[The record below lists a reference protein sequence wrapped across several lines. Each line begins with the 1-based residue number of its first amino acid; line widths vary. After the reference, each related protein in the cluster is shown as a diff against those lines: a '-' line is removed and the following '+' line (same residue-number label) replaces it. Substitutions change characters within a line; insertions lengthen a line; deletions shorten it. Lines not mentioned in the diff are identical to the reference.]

1 MNLKYMGDQPTI
13 VKKLFWINLLN
24 NCFWLSSV
32 ITFFYLHRGLSYT
45 EILALEGILSI
56 VIILC
61 EVPTGMIADK
71 YGRKT
76 SMILSSMFLI
86 SSMIIYVF
94 ANSLIL
100 FGIAFALSGIG
111 LTFASGSTEA
121 LLYDSLKSLRKK
133 KYTQQAIGNFM
144 SAEVLAGIIT
154 PPLASIIA
162 KDLTAFQFIFL
173 IILTLVSYFAALL
186 ITITVK
192 EKRMNKPSQ
201 KKTASFNAFKN
212 LFKNKALRT
221 LALNRMLVGI
231 AMSAFVVLWQPQL
244 QASKVPISLFGVI
257 LASGSLGIFWV
268 NRNINV
274 LISMIHARSLLVGST
289 ILPGL
294 GFFILAFAYHP
305 IVAVLTYVLIRIV
318 VAAREPILAVQI
330 NHKIE
335 SHQRATMLS
344 LISMITALA
353 AFILMPL
360 IGLATDKG
368 LAYGFI
374 ILGGLCFLASFVFPL
389 TKRIVENKRYV

>member
-1 MNLKYMGDQPTI
+1 MKNPPTI

-100 FGIAFALSGIG
+100 FGIAFALSVIG

-121 LLYDSLKSLRKK
+121 LLYDSLRSLRKK

-244 QASKVPISLFGVI
+244 QA
-257 LASGSLGIFWV
+257 
-268 NRNINV
+268 
-274 LISMIHARSLLVGST
+274 
-289 ILPGL
+289 
-294 GFFILAFAYHP
+294 
-305 IVAVLTYVLIRIV
+305 
-318 VAAREPILAVQI
+318 
-330 NHKIE
+330 
-335 SHQRATMLS
+335 
-344 LISMITALA
+344 
-353 AFILMPL
+353 
-360 IGLATDKG
+360 
-368 LAYGFI
+368 
-374 ILGGLCFLASFVFPL
+374 
-389 TKRIVENKRYV
+389 